1 MDQMMIDI
9 TGVENPQIGDEI
21 VLAGTQQEETISLAE
36 VGEFAGTSDTEYIC
50 RQGQR
55 LPKVYLEGGRV
66 VDSLLS
72 ETDLAPT
79 LLDIMGIEKPAEMT
93 GESMIVR

>member
-36 VGEFAGTSDTEYIC
+36 VGEFAGPSDTEYIC

-66 VDSLLS
+66 VERIDPF
-72 ETDLAPT
+72 E
-79 LLDIMGIEKPAEMT
+79 
-93 GESMIVR
+93 